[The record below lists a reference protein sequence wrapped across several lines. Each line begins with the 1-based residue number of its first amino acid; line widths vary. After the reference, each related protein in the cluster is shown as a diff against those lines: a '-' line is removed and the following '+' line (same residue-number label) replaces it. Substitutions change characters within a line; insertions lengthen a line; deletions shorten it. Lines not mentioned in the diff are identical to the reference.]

1 MQIKFISTSIG
12 FMVILISISC
22 SDSKL
27 TEKKDRAPSKNKSIS
42 ISTNAPV
49 PKSVAESKFDGPYL
63 ERYESG
69 IIYKTGQLR
78 SGMAEGIWRVF
89 YRNGK
94 LWSEGQFQNGIRQ
107 GHAVTYDEKG
117 NKTSE
122 GEYKDGKAIGKWIYW
137 SNGMV
142 KEFDWGTEPGK

>member
-1 MQIKFISTSIG
+1 MI
-12 FMVILISISC
+12 ILASISC

-27 TEKKDRAPSKNKSIS
+27 TEKKDSTLFENKSIRL
-42 ISTNAPV
+42 STNAPV
-49 PKSVAESKFDGPYL
+49 PKSVAESKSDGPYL

-89 YRNGK
+89 HPNGK
-94 LWSEGQFQNGIRQ
+94 LWSEGEFQNGVRQ
-107 GHAVTYDEKG
+107 GHAITYDEKG

-122 GEYKDGKAIGKWIYW
+122 GEYKDGKAVGKWTYW

-142 KEFDWGTEPGK
+142 KGMDWGTEPGK